1 MFKSS
6 WDGQAGCTVGVQYMV
21 VTVTWALPTA
31 QVELAPPACRGGS
44 LWGHTPQT
52 VPGYRE
58 LSLKRLLCVLLLGWV
73 HEQAKMGV
81 GAEAP
86 ASELEAKQKRA
97 TTVPSPSAF
106 SPANLSPS
114 LLLPGVALL
123 GTDT

>member
-1 MFKSS
+1 MVHGRCSVHGS
-6 WDGQAGCTVGVQYMV
+6 YRNLGSANSTGGAG
-21 VTVTWALPTA
+21 
-31 QVELAPPACRGGS
+31 PPACRGES

-58 LSLKRLLCVLLLGWV
+58 LSLQRLLCVLLLGWV

-86 ASELEAKQKRA
+86 ASELEAKQERA